1 MRDLKNKIK
10 RDKKE
15 DQLKKLK
22 PGLD

>member
-10 RDKKE
+10 RDKKR